1 MCADCANKV
10 VSSAGGIDGFSAWP
24 WEIMGG
30 VVQQVPSDSVT
41 ASRDQ

>member
-1 MCADCANKV
+1 MHVDCVNNV
-10 VSSAGGIDGFSAWP
+10 VSSAGGIGGFSAWP

-30 VVQQVPSDSVT
+30 VVQQVLLDSVM